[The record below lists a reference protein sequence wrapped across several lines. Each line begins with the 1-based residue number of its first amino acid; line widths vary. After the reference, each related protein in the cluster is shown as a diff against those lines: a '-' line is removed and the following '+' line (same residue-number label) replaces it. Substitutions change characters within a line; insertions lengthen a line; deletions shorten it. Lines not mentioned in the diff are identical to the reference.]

1 MILITDYLHLKS
13 IGIFF
18 FLRFEISKLK
28 LTVWTFS
35 SDLPKNRLKTL
46 QFPKQLRGLAAQENK
61 KTHLTDSFCSGHYK
75 G

>member
-1 MILITDYLHLKS
+1 MILITDYLHLKAS
-13 IGIFF
+13 EIF
-18 FLRFEISKLK
+18 LSRFEISKLK

-35 SDLPKNRLKTL
+35 SDLPKNQLKTL

>member
-13 IGIFF
+13 IGN
-18 FLRFEISKLK
+18 FLSRFEISKLK

>member
-13 IGIFF
+13 IGNFFVAVWDFEVKTNRLNIFF
-18 FLRFEISKLK
+18 WFAKESIK
-28 LTVWTFS
+28 
-35 SDLPKNRLKTL
+35 DL

>member
-1 MILITDYLHLKS
+1 MILITDYLHLKAS
-13 IGIFF
+13 EIF
-18 FLRFEISKLK
+18 LSRFEISKLK

>member
-1 MILITDYLHLKS
+1 MILITDYLHLKAS
-13 IGIFF
+13 EIF
-18 FLRFEISKLK
+18 LSRFEISKLK

-75 G
+75 E

>member
-1 MILITDYLHLKS
+1 MILITDYLHLKES
-13 IGIFF
+13 EIF
-18 FLRFEISKLK
+18 LSRFEISKLK

>member
-1 MILITDYLHLKS
+1 MILITDYLHLKAS
-13 IGIFF
+13 EIF
-18 FLRFEISKLK
+18 LSRFEISKLK

-61 KTHLTDSFCSGHYK
+61 KTHLTDNFCSGHYK

>member
-1 MILITDYLHLKS
+1 MILITDYLHLKAS
-13 IGIFF
+13 EIF
-18 FLRFEISKLK
+18 LSRFEISKLK

-46 QFPKQLRGLAAQENK
+46 LFPKQLRGLAAQENK

>member
-1 MILITDYLHLKS
+1 MILITDYLYLKAS
-13 IGIFF
+13 EIF
-18 FLRFEISKLK
+18 LSRFEISKLK